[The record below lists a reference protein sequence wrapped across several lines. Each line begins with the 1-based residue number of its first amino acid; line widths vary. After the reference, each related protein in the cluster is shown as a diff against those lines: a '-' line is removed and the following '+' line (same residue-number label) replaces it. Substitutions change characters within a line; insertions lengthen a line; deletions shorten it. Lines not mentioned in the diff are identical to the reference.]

1 MEIGKYLEIKWSFFT
16 KKGANSH
23 EQIKNFGFSRNINN
37 LTVPTLFFN
46 DIKNTMQ
53 NKDLCKQKLFLT
65 LSLKQQMLEPCLL
78 TFSNTWAPT

>member
-23 EQIKNFGFSRNINN
+23 KQIKNFGFSRNFIN
-37 LTVPTLFFN
+37 LTVPTFFFLN

-53 NKDLCKQKLFLT
+53 NKDLCKQFFLLT
-65 LSLKQQMLEPCLL
+65 LSLKLQMLEPCLL
-78 TFSNTWAPT
+78 TLSNT